1 MDDTI
6 SNGNA
11 EFAAVEPSQEVNLDG
26 LYNQIVQSENP
37 PEVQSQE
44 DEMKVEINPK
54 YAHLPEEQA
63 VFRTLQ
69 SERDSF
75 RARLEK
81 EIQSKAEL
89 EQIAE
94 IFETLYNDD
103 SALEAFLAERKPEL
117 VSKRDY
123 SSMIKSALAKE
134 FGEEF
139 RPTLTREEAERDDP
153 GGQDALYYLR
163 LDEIRKSII
172 KPQGENPKSLKEWR
186 EKQKQKA
193 DIESQK
199 VVAEI
204 KEVQKKYNLSD
215 SEVEATLEL
224 GRKMNFES
232 LYKTRKLLLRLGK
245 PMEAGVN
252 LQPTQNINSNAERFV
267 KELFGKNAKVRS

>member
-11 EFAAVEPSQEVNLDG
+11 EFAANQPSQDVNLDG
-26 LYNQIVQSENP
+26 LFDQIVQSENP
-37 PEVQSQE
+37 PEVQSQD
-44 DEMKVEINPK
+44 DELKIEINPK

-75 RARLEK
+75 RTKLEK
-81 EIQSKAEL
+81 EVQSKAEL
-89 EQIAE
+89 EQVAE

-134 FGEEF
+134 FGEDF
-139 RPTLTREEAERDDP
+139 KPTLTREEAERDDP

-163 LDEIRKSII
+163 LDEIRRSII
-172 KPQGENPKSLKEWR
+172 KPQGETPKSLKEWR

-193 DIESQK
+193 EVESQK
-199 VVAEI
+199 VLAEI
-204 KEVQKKYNLSD
+204 RDVQKKFNISD
-215 SEVEATLEL
+215 AEVEATLEM

-267 KELFGKNAKVRS
+267 KELFGKDAKVRF